1 MIRNGAGISN
11 LRQAKLPFIVW
22 VVVMSTFIACIG
34 GKGILGYQISAVGWV
49 VPLAVSLLM
58 LLQKSAGI
66 KFPILIW
73 LPWIFLV
80 IIYVIAAKAPNA
92 LQRSV
97 MLLCPF
103 IVGMAV
109 SRFTIKEEELQVFKQ
124 LYQYLAIALCIVVGL
139 KSGLLITGVLPKVT
153 GLAAEVMVATLLC
166 SLFASRY
173 GLGEKKAL
181 TWWWALAGVPFI
193 ALTRIGIVAAGLT
206 LPLTFTPLNRFKR
219 ILILVLIGTIE
230 LGIFYMPRTQEK
242 MFYSGRGTL
251 AELKLDN
258 PDFATSGRSYM
269 WDMMK
274 PQIENEPLLG
284 HGANASEVFV
294 SVLTGGLAH
303 PHNDWLRLL
312 FDYGYL
318 GTFIFAFCLLWQF
331 LHAVKRAKSTTGETR
346 LLFYAG
352 ASSFLIFVLFMFTDN
367 IILYAAFFGNLQFT
381 ILGLAYAAYGASPE
395 GSDAKM
401 AFKRRLRIRW

>member
-1 MIRNGAGISN
+1 MENKSN
-11 LRQAKLPFIVW
+11 SDHKAQRAKLPFIVW
-22 VVVMSTFIACIG
+22 VVVISTLIACIG

-49 VPLAVSLLM
+49 VPLVVSLLM
-58 LLQKSAGI
+58 LAQKPAGI

-80 IIYVIAAKAPNA
+80 IIYMIAAKAPNA
-92 LQRSV
+92 FQRNV
-97 MLLCPF
+97 MLLCPL

-109 SRFTIKEEELQVFKQ
+109 SRFTIKEVELQIFKK
-124 LYQYLAIALCIVVGL
+124 LYQYLAIALCMVVVL
-139 KSGLLITGVLPKVT
+139 KSGLLITGTLPKVT

-166 SLFASRY
+166 GLFASRY
-173 GLGEKKAL
+173 GLGERRAL
-181 TWWWALAGVPFI
+181 TWWFALAAIPFI
-193 ALTRIGIVAAGLT
+193 ALTRMGIAAAGLT
-206 LPLTFTPLNRFKR
+206 LPLTFAPLNRFKR
-219 ILILVLIGTIE
+219 ILIIVLIGVIE

-242 MFYSGRGTL
+242 MFYSGRG
-251 AELKLDN
+251 ELSELRLDN
-258 PDFATSGRSYM
+258 PNFATSGRSYM
-269 WDMMK
+269 WDKMK
-274 PQIENEPLLG
+274 PQIENEPIFG

-294 SVLTGGLAH
+294 SVLTGGISH

-331 LHAVKRAKSTTGETR
+331 FHVLKRAKSTTGETH

-352 ASSFLIFVLFMFTDN
+352 ASSLLTFVFFMSTDN

-381 ILGLAYAAYGASPE
+381 ILGLAYASFAQV
-395 GSDAKM
+395 
-401 AFKRRLRIRW
+401 KRDKSAERPSVRIRW